1 MQVEELTKKEQIINF
16 ARHDPFL
23 KISDIAEHVD
33 TTPRYVRTILSEA
46 NISLMEL
53 REKHARNMEKRL
65 DGRESEL
72 QKATIRLL
80 NQEGE
85 LKGGEV
91 QVQKLEEVEFEELV
105 RTDMRE
111 ELYQIR
117 QKKKAGAEIS
127 ALQEI
132 ITYLSSDIDP
142 DQIKDLS
149 SLYELFGGKG
159 INNLD
164 MENNV
169 IQVEEANRVLA
180 SQLEIKKD
188 APVVKSQR
196 TIKVDKMPIGI
207 ENYYFNAENI
217 QLVLPGE
224 LVV

>member
-53 REKHARNMEKRL
+53 REKHARNMEERL

-72 QKATIRLL
+72 QKATIRLMQQDGDL
-80 NQEGE
+80 ETGQI
-85 LKGGEV
+85 
-91 QVQKLEEVEFEELV
+91 QVQKLEEVDFDELIK
-105 RTDMRE
+105 TDVEE

-117 QKKKAGAEIS
+117 QKKKVDQEVY

-132 ITYLSSDIDP
+132 ITYLSSDIN
-142 DQIKDLS
+142 QNRLEDLN
-149 SLYELFGGKG
+149 SLYELFGNKG
-159 INNLD
+159 INNLNF
-164 MENNV
+164 ENNI
-169 IQVEEANRVLA
+169 IQVNQSNRILA
-180 SQLEIKKD
+180 SQLEIEPEE
-188 APVVKSQR
+188 PVVKSQR
-196 TIKVDKMPIGI
+196 TIKLDQLPIGI
-207 ENYYFNAENI
+207 ENYYFDADNI